1 MAFRSINPDDKGLCC
16 QKTVTAQGKV
26 AGCFIAFIQWQMSV
40 LAKPQEEL
48 RIL

>member
-1 MAFRSINPDDKGLCC
+1 MVFKSINPDNKCFRC

-26 AGCFIAFIQWQMSV
+26 AGCFIAFTQWQMSV

-48 RIL
+48 HVL